1 MRVRALVP
9 FLIAMALQDI
19 GFAQNPLPTYSLTIS
34 AVNSTVKAGS
44 ELRVRIVQKNITA
57 DDQMFQIESIAA
69 LHGEYL
75 YLIDLVQSNGKKA
88 TRSKY
93 FREVRDDTDHIMQ
106 ARLAM
111 ARSSGRNRVKLSSPQ
126 STLTSFTN

>member
-1 MRVRALVP
+1 MLVISGAVRETKERNSPMRVRALVP

-34 AVNSTVKAGS
+34 SVNSTVKAGS

-69 LHGEYL
+69 LHAENL
-75 YLIDLVQSNGKKA
+75 DLIDLLPPTPTTP
-88 TRSKY
+88 TRTKY
-93 FREVRDDTDHIMQ
+93 FRHVSD
-106 ARLAM
+106 
-111 ARSSGRNRVKLSSPQ
+111 
-126 STLTSFTN
+126 